1 MDEESNGSGGI
12 STAAAKGWVISQ
24 AVRKSLIQN
33 TIPIFIEL
41 KRLLK
46 SKNSPLTGSLMDC
59 LCLLLKDYKNEI
71 DDILVAD
78 KQLQRELLY
87 DMQKHESAK
96 ARSEAAE
103 AVAGME
109 KSGNNHTPLASIAP
123 SGVSRQNKSSN
134 KLQSNSRV
142 ASALADAAA
151 EATAQSVL
159 REVNRG
165 TSTPPLSYLKVPK
178 VRSCDGATGIGV
190 LQAIVPENYYQQASK
205 ITIAIEDDARE
216 LVPLRSPACGSNS
229 DLPLIIFMQT
239 DPAARAGPPP
249 LRISARHAGA
259 APSRHILPPPP
270 PPPPPPPATATTT
283 TLHTA
288 LTTASTPAQLK
299 QVHAQILRRA
309 NLNHPSAAPLLLH
322 LLLSSPS
329 LGYAL
334 SVFRHVPGS
343 SKTRVLNKFLREL
356 SRGDRPRDAL
366 VVFDE
371 MWREGVVLDRFSF
384 PPLLKAGSKEAG
396 LVEGSEIHGLVVK
409 LGYGGDPFVQTALVR
424 VYAAGGRIMDAH
436 LLFDKMSQRDVVSW
450 SIMIDGFCQNG
461 LFDEAMS
468 LFEEMRSSNVD
479 PDKMILSSIL
489 SACARAGNL
498 TYGKKIHE
506 YIAENNVILDP
517 HMQSALISMYASSG
531 CMDLAQ
537 EFFDKMSP
545 KNLVVSTAM
554 ISWYSKVGQIENAR
568 LIFDQLDEKDLV
580 CWSAMISGYAESD
593 QPQEALILFKETQVW
608 GIKPDQITILSVVSA
623 CAHLGVLDQARWM
636 HKYVDENGFGE
647 ALPVKNSLVDMYA
660 KCGSLERARKVF
672 EKISSKNVISWTT
685 MINSFAMH
693 GDANNALSHA
703 GLVEKGRK
711 SSHPL
716 EALEVIETMPLAP
729 NVVIWGSLMAACRVH
744 GEDELGEFAAKQLLK
759 LEPDHDGAHVVLSNI
774 YAKHRRWQDVGE
786 LRQLMRQRGVFKER
800 GWSRIELNNE
810 VHQFAMADRDHNRA
824 DQIYVKLDEVVRELK
839 LVGYAPSAHC
849 VLVDVEDEDKREVVL
864 WHSEK
869 LAVCYGLL
877 TQRTGSCIRI
887 VKNLRICEDCHTF
900 MKLISKEYRREIIVR
915 DRTRFHHCKD
925 GICSCRDYW

>member
-1 MDEESNGSGGI
+1 MQALLHPAASFPPPSAAAAA
-12 STAAAKGWVISQ
+12 TAA
-24 AVRKSLIQN
+24 
-33 TIPIFIEL
+33 
-41 KRLLK
+41 
-46 SKNSPLTGSLMDC
+46 
-59 LCLLLKDYKNEI
+59 
-71 DDILVAD
+71 
-78 KQLQRELLY
+78 
-87 DMQKHESAK
+87 
-96 ARSEAAE
+96 
-103 AVAGME
+103 
-109 KSGNNHTPLASIAP
+109 
-123 SGVSRQNKSSN
+123 
-134 KLQSNSRV
+134 
-142 ASALADAAA
+142 
-151 EATAQSVL
+151 
-159 REVNRG
+159 
-165 TSTPPLSYLKVPK
+165 
-178 VRSCDGATGIGV
+178 
-190 LQAIVPENYYQQASK
+190 
-205 ITIAIEDDARE
+205 
-216 LVPLRSPACGSNS
+216 
-229 DLPLIIFMQT
+229 
-239 DPAARAGPPP
+239 
-249 LRISARHAGA
+249 
-259 APSRHILPPPP
+259 
-270 PPPPPPPATATTT
+270 TT

-288 LTTASTPAQLK
+288 LTTATTPAQLK
-299 QVHAQILRRA
+299 QVHAQILRRT
-309 NLNHPSAAPLLLH
+309 NLSHPSAAPLLVH

-334 SVFRHVPGS
+334 SVFRHVPES

-356 SRGDRPRDAL
+356 SRGDRPGDAL

-384 PPLLKAGSKEAG
+384 PPLLKAGSKEVG

-424 VYAAGGRIMDAH
+424 MYAAGGRIVDAR
-436 LLFDKMSQRDVVSW
+436 LLFDTMSQRDVVSW

-468 LFEEMRSSNVD
+468 LFEEMRRSNVE

-489 SACARAGNL
+489 SACGRAGNL
-498 TYGKKIHE
+498 SYGKKIHD
-506 YIAENNVILDP
+506 YITENNVILDP
-517 HMQSALISMYASSG
+517 HIWSALISMYASSG

-537 EFFDKMSP
+537 ELFDSMSP

-554 ISWYSKVGQIENAR
+554 ISWYSKVGKIENAR

-593 QPQEALILFKETQVW
+593 QPQEALTLFKKMQMW
-608 GIKPDQITILSVVSA
+608 GIKPDQVTILSALSA
-623 CAHLGVLDQARWM
+623 CAHLGALDQGRWM
-636 HKYVDENGFGE
+636 HKYVNENGFGE
-647 ALPVKNSLVDMYA
+647 ALPVKNALIDMYA
-660 KCGSLERARKVF
+660 KCGSLERAQKVF
-672 EKISSKNVISWTT
+672 EKTSSKNVISWTT

-693 GDANNALSHA
+693 GDANNVLRFFYQMKEENVKPNEITFIGVLYACSHA
-703 GLVEKGRK
+703 GLVEKGQEIF
-711 SSHPL
+711 SSMVSEHNLKPKHEHYGCMVDL
-716 EALEVIETMPLAP
+716 FGRAGLLREALEVIETMPLAP

-786 LRQLMRQRGVFKER
+786 LRQLMRQRGVFKAR

-810 VHQFAMADRDHNRA
+810 VHQFAMADRDHNQA

-849 VLVDVEDEDKREVVL
+849 VLVDVEDEDKSEVVL

-877 TQRTGSCIRI
+877 TERTGSCIRI
-887 VKNLRICEDCHTF
+887 IKNLRICEDCHTF

-915 DRTRFHHCKD
+915 DRTRFHHFKD